1 MKKSEFD
8 IVVIGAG
15 HAGIEAAWMI
25 GSFGLK
31 VALITLPDVQIAE
44 TPCNPAIGGVGKGQL
59 VKEIDA
65 MGGLIGKITDLSAIH
80 FKVLNESKGY
90 AVQSTRVQV
99 DKEKYSKFAEKFLRE
114 NENISIIN
122 EKVIKINFL
131 KQNSFEIQLKNKDVI
146 YAKATLLCTG
156 TFLNGKLHIGAE
168 QIEGGVFGCDKSDSL
183 INICP
188 VIENSKRFKTGTPAR
203 IKKSSINWQKLQ
215 KQISEPNAQNFHCLH
230 KDFERFNKQ
239 ITCYLTRTN
248 HKTMEIIR
256 KNKHLAPL
264 YNGQIQGIGP
274 RYCPSIE
281 DKAFRY
287 QDRNEHHIFLEMEGN
302 DTESVYPNG
311 ISTSLPK
318 EIQNEFIHSII
329 GLEDAQILKYGYAVE
344 YDVID
349 PTKLNRCLEHKNIQ
363 GLYFAGQINGTS
375 GYEEASAQGVVA
387 GINASLQIL
396 NKDPM
401 IFSRNDCYMGVLVE
415 DIITNERD
423 EPYRLFTAR
432 AENRLFIREDNTINR
447 MYKYRKMLNIDQPID
462 QYQNLYINCFS
473 LLDELAEKYFY
484 KTNETTNNK
493 FINNNYGNI
502 DARISLSEL
511 LKRAH
516 LDPVITL
523 ANELNEKKIEIDYK
537 ILKSVAISQ
546 KYKGYIDKANNEFE
560 NLNKLDA
567 MKVNWQILG
576 KNERISNECRQR
588 IIKIKPE
595 NFSQL
600 RRINGIRPA
609 TLAYVATIC
618 C

>member
-1 MKKSEFD
+1 
-8 IVVIGAG
+8 
-15 HAGIEAAWMI
+15 MI
-25 GSFGLK
+25 GNMELK
-31 VALITLPDVQIAE
+31 VALITLPNVLIAE

-99 DKEKYSKFAEKFLRE
+99 DKELYSKFAEKYLRE
-114 NENISIIN
+114 NKNISIIN
-122 EKVIKINFL
+122 GKVLKINFL
-131 KQNSFEIQLKNKDVI
+131 AQNSFEIQLKNENPI
-146 YAKATLLCTG
+146 YSKATIMCTG

-168 QIEGGVFGCDKSDSL
+168 QIEGGVFGCDNSDSL

-188 VIENSKRFKTGTPAR
+188 VVENSKRFKTGTPAR

-215 KQISEPNAQNFHCLH
+215 KQISEPNAQNFHYLH
-230 KDFERFNKQ
+230 KDFERFNQQ

-248 HKTMEIIR
+248 QKTMEIIR

-264 YNGQIQGIGP
+264 YNGQIQGVGP

-287 QDRNEHHIFLEMEGN
+287 PDRNEHHVFLEMEGN

-318 EIQNEFIHSII
+318 EVQNEFIRSIV
-329 GLEDAQILKYGYAVE
+329 GLEDSQILKYGYAVE

-349 PTKLNRCLEHKNIQ
+349 PTKLNQCLEHKNIQ

-375 GYEEASAQGVVA
+375 GYEEASAQGVTA
-387 GINASLQIL
+387 GINASLKIL
-396 NKDPM
+396 DRDPM
-401 IFSRNDCYMGVLVE
+401 IFSRNNCYIGVLIE

-447 MYKYRKMLNIDQPID
+447 MYQYRKKLKINQPID
-462 QYQNLYINCFS
+462 QYQESYMNCYN
-473 LLDELAEKYFY
+473 LLDEFAEKYFY
-484 KTNETTNNK
+484 KTNDSINNK
-493 FINNNYGNI
+493 FKNNNYGI
-502 DARISLSEL
+502 FDARISLSEL

-516 LDPVITL
+516 LDPVKTL
-523 ANELNEKKIEIDYK
+523 LNELNEKKVKIEYK
-537 ILKSVAISQ
+537 ILKAVAISQ

-560 NLNKLDA
+560 NLSKLDA
-567 MKVNWQILG
+567 IKINWEILG

-618 C
+618 S

>member
-1 MKKSEFD
+1 MKKTEFD

-25 GSFGLK
+25 GNMELK
-31 VALITLPDVQIAE
+31 VALITLPNVLIAE

-99 DKEKYSKFAEKFLRE
+99 DKELYSKFAEKYLRE
-114 NENISIIN
+114 NKNISIIN
-122 EKVIKINFL
+122 GKVLKINFL
-131 KQNSFEIQLKNKDVI
+131 AQNSFEIQLKNENPI
-146 YAKATLLCTG
+146 YSKATIMCTG

-168 QIEGGVFGCDKSDSL
+168 QIEGGVFGCDNSDSL

-188 VIENSKRFKTGTPAR
+188 VVENSKRFKTGTPAR

-215 KQISEPNAQNFHCLH
+215 KQISEPNAQNFHYLH
-230 KDFERFNKQ
+230 KDFERFNQQ

-248 HKTMEIIR
+248 QKTMEIIR

-264 YNGQIQGIGP
+264 YNGQIQGVGP

-287 QDRNEHHIFLEMEGN
+287 PDRNEHHVFLEMEGN

-318 EIQNEFIHSII
+318 EVQNEFIRSIV
-329 GLEDAQILKYGYAVE
+329 GLEDSQILKYGYAVE

-349 PTKLNRCLEHKNIQ
+349 PTKLNQCLEHKNIQ

-375 GYEEASAQGVVA
+375 GYEEASAQGVTA
-387 GINASLQIL
+387 GINASLKIL
-396 NKDPM
+396 DRDPM
-401 IFSRNDCYMGVLVE
+401 IFSRNNCYIGVLIE

-447 MYKYRKMLNIDQPID
+447 MYQYRKKLKINQPID
-462 QYQNLYINCFS
+462 QYQESYMNCYN
-473 LLDELAEKYFY
+473 LLDEFAEKYFY
-484 KTNETTNNK
+484 KTNDSINNK
-493 FINNNYGNI
+493 FKNNNYGI
-502 DARISLSEL
+502 FDARISLSEL

-516 LDPVITL
+516 LDPVKTL
-523 ANELNEKKIEIDYK
+523 LNELNEKKVKIEYK
-537 ILKSVAISQ
+537 ILKAVAISQ

-560 NLNKLDA
+560 NLSKLDA
-567 MKVNWQILG
+567 IKINWEILG

-618 C
+618 S